1 MSDLFNKLVM
11 RRKGRKQSLAA
22 FPRLEVSV
30 CRIENILSC
39 FVPPVFKF
47 LGAG

>member
-22 FPRLEVSV
+22 LPGLGASGYFVS
-30 CRIENILSC
+30 CAFCL
-39 FVPPVFKF
+39 FLPVFKC
-47 LGAG
+47 LAAG